1 MSYDTKKCA
10 LTVAID
16 IPHEDSRVSL
26 REAQDASPRLYACD
40 GVAFVPLWFTD
51 GPGEHTHQRAVT
63 MGPDGQPLTDAQ
75 LWQVWSLLATD
86 LASRPGLSP
95 ALRNLCRIVD
105 NLISSSLA
113 KAAPVPPE
121 GEPRKETF
129 NGR

>member
-10 LTVAID
+10 LLVEVYAPPPD
-16 IPHEDSRVSL
+16 ARLSL
-26 REAQDASPRLYACD
+26 EEAQAARPSLYACD

-86 LASRPGLSP
+86 LAARPGLSAP
-95 ALRNLCRIVD
+95 LRNLCRIVD
-105 NLISSSLA
+105 NLIASSLA
-113 KAAPVPPE
+113 KAPPVPPE
-121 GEPRKETF
+121 GEPRK
-129 NGR
+129 NVP

>member
-10 LTVAID
+10 LAVNVWVQPPEARI
-16 IPHEDSRVSL
+16 SL
-26 REAQDASPRLYACD
+26 KEAQEQSAGTLYACD

-51 GPGEHTHQRAVT
+51 GPAEHTHQRAVT

-86 LASRPGLSP
+86 LAARPGLSP

-105 NLISSSLA
+105 NLIASSLA
-113 KAAPVPPE
+113 KAPPVPPE
-121 GEPRKETF
+121 GEPRK
-129 NGR
+129 NLP